1 LKESPSDRAARDEAF
16 RRRLEYERRLR
27 KAGGRAEPI
36 GYVLMLIGLAIAV
49 FGRYLPGGSGGILVW
64 LGLGFLF
71 PALACFLIVLLNRR
85 RWRRDHPFKG

>member
-1 LKESPSDRAARDEAF
+1 LKESPAEREARNEAF

-27 KAGGRAEPI
+27 KSGGRAAPI
-36 GYVLMLIGLAIAV
+36 GYGLLLIGLAIAV
-49 FGRYLPGGSGGILVW
+49 FGRYVPGGDGILPW

-71 PALACFLIVLLNRR
+71 PALACFLIVFINRR

>member
-1 LKESPSDRAARDEAF
+1 LKETPSDREARNEAF

-27 KAGGRAEPI
+27 KAGGRAEMI
-36 GYVLMLIGLAIAV
+36 GYALMLIGLAIAV
-49 FGRYLPGGSGGILVW
+49 FGRYLPGGGGILVW